1 MIKIN
6 VLITN
11 NYWKKYIL
19 NPELYLKKQIRKLNK
34 NNNFFKNKRI
44 EFSLML
50 TENKKIRQLN
60 KKFRNKNRS
69 TDVLSFPFYEKK
81 KLSKLL
87 KNKEMFY
94 LGDIIVNLNK
104 IIINTKKKNFK
115 IEFDKL
121 WIHGLLH
128 LLGSRHKFNKDYFK
142 MKKLENIFLNSIN

>member
-6 VLITN
+6 VLINN

>member
-50 TENKKIRQLN
+50 TENKKIRQPMEMC
-60 KKFRNKNRS
+60 S
-69 TDVLSFPFYEKK
+69 SWPWGIK
-81 KLSKLL
+81 KL
-87 KNKEMFY
+87 
-94 LGDIIVNLNK
+94 
-104 IIINTKKKNFK
+104 
-115 IEFDKL
+115 
-121 WIHGLLH
+121 
-128 LLGSRHKFNKDYFK
+128 
-142 MKKLENIFLNSIN
+142 

>member
-81 KLSKLL
+81 K
-87 KNKEMFY
+87 
-94 LGDIIVNLNK
+94 IIK
-104 IIINTKKKNFK
+104 IIKK
-115 IEFDKL
+115 
-121 WIHGLLH
+121 
-128 LLGSRHKFNKDYFK
+128 
-142 MKKLENIFLNSIN
+142 